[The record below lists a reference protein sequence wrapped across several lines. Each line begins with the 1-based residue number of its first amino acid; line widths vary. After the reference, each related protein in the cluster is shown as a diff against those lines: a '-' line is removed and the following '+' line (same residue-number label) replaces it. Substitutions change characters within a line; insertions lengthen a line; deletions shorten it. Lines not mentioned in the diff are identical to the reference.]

1 MACDFEH
8 PCGGRILPD
17 LEFNTAMERA
27 GISVRRGSCLLGAHS
42 LYAYR
47 VHVTACLHGHA
58 PGEHHLA
65 ELRAC
70 GVCKVRHLIPG
81 CSVCT
86 GARAVSREEYE
97 SELSSWPPG
106 VDTGRVWRL
115 AASRAI
121 AAAIPARGGPP

>member
-1 MACDFEH
+1 
-8 PCGGRILPD
+8 
-17 LEFNTAMERA
+17 MERA

-58 PGEHHLA
+58 PGEHHLV

-70 GVCKVRHLIPG
+70 GLCKVRHLIPG

-86 GARAVSREEYE
+86 GARAVTREEYGAALLKV
-97 SELSSWPPG
+97 S
-106 VDTGRVWRL
+106 GRVQAVVSSVRQKRE
-115 AASRAI
+115 AKIKAEEKVAV
-121 AAAIPARGGPP
+121 

>member
-17 LEFNTAMERA
+17 LEFNTAMERG

-47 VHVTACLHGHA
+47 VHMTACLHGHA
-58 PGEHHLA
+58 PGEHHLV

-70 GVCKVRHLIPG
+70 GLCKVRHLIPG

-97 SELSSWPPG
+97 ATLLKVSGHVQAAVSS
-106 VDTGRVWRL
+106 VRQQAKVKVEEKV
-115 AASRAI
+115 AV
-121 AAAIPARGGPP
+121 

>member
-86 GARAVSREEYE
+86 GARAVDREEYE
-97 SELSSWPPG
+97 ATLRKVG
-106 VDTGRVWRL
+106 
-115 AASRAI
+115 AAGHAVVRQQAKRE
-121 AAAIPARGGPP
+121 AKVTVEEKVVV